1 MKSPITQPKT
11 PPGRQRLIGW
21 GATVVAFVLGYVFWI
36 VSREWWVPSLIIF
49 GALFVA
55 IFGLNCYL
63 AKKNRAPDLYLAAA
77 LAILVPAIVIFV
89 AFGFFFSGP
98 PS

>member
-1 MKSPITQPKT
+1 MNSPDAQLESRS
-11 PPGRQRLIGW
+11 GRPRLIGW
-21 GATVVAFVLGYVFWI
+21 GATVVAFLLGYVFWI
-36 VSREWWVPSLIIF
+36 VSREWWVPSLIVF

-63 AKKNRAPDLYLAAA
+63 AMKNKAYDLYFAAA
-77 LAILVPAIVIFV
+77 LTILAPAIVIFV